1 VSGAGGRRDDDA
13 GSRADGAGRRR
24 ADDAGR
30 TRTGDTGAGSWEQL
44 VLDCPLP
51 RLEARVL
58 LEAAS
63 GRRREWLIA
72 HGEEPANAAAAHA
85 FESLARRRLDGEP
98 IAYLVGA
105 REFAGRRFA
114 TTPAVLVPRPDTE
127 TLVAFALAHAP
138 SHGRVLDLGTGSGA
152 IAITLAC
159 ERDDLRIVATDRS
172 EAVLALARRNARALC
187 PGALETGRLQLRAGD
202 WWSCIGAD
210 ERFEMVVSNPPYVAD
225 DDPHLREGDLRF
237 EPRDA
242 LVAGA
247 DGLDA
252 LRAIVDGAAAHVAP
266 GGWLALEHGHEQGE
280 AVRALLAAHGW
291 REAATRRDD
300 ADRPR
305 ITCAR
310 PFL

>member
-1 VSGAGGRRDDDA
+1 MD
-13 GSRADGAGRRR
+13 
-24 ADDAGR
+24 
-30 TRTGDTGAGSWEQL
+30 SWERL

-72 HGEEPANAAAAHA
+72 HGEEPANAAAAQA
-85 FESLARRRLDGEP
+85 FASLAQRRLDGEP

-114 TTPAVLVPRPDTE
+114 ATPAVLVPRPDTE

-138 SHGRVLDLGTGSGA
+138 AHGRALDLGTGSGA

-159 ERDDLRIVATDRS
+159 EREDLRVVATDRS
-172 EAVLALARRNARALC
+172 DAALALARRNAEALC
-187 PGALETGRLQLRAGD
+187 PRALETGRLQLRPGD
-202 WWSCIGAD
+202 WWSCITDD
-210 ERFEMVVSNPPYVAD
+210 ERFDLVVSNPPYVAD

-242 LVAGA
+242 LAAGV

-252 LRAIVDGAAAHVAP
+252 LRSIIDGAAPHVAA

-280 AVRALLAAHGW
+280 AVRALLAARGW
-291 REAATRRDD
+291 REAATHRDD
-300 ADRPR
+300 AGRPR

>member
-1 VSGAGGRRDDDA
+1 MNGRANGADRR
-13 GSRADGAGRRR
+13 RADGAG
-24 ADDAGR
+24 
-30 TRTGDTGAGSWEQL
+30 AGSWEAL

-72 HGEEPANAAAAHA
+72 HGDEAADPAAAQA
-85 FESLARRRLDGEP
+85 FALLVQRRRDGEP

-127 TLVAFALAHAP
+127 TLVAFALANTPAQ
-138 SHGRVLDLGTGSGA
+138 GRVLDLGTGSGA
-152 IAITLAC
+152 IAITIAC
-159 ERDDLRIVATDRS
+159 EREDVRIVATDRS
-172 EAVLALARRNARALC
+172 EAALALARRNAEALC
-187 PGALETGRLQLRAGD
+187 PRALETRRLQLRAGD
-202 WWSCIGAD
+202 WWRCIGHD
-210 ERFEMVVSNPPYVAD
+210 ERFDVVVSNPPYVAD

-242 LVAGA
+242 LAAGA

-252 LRAIVDGAAAHVAP
+252 LRAIIDGAAPHVATD
-266 GGWLALEHGHEQGE
+266 GWLALEHGHEQGE
-280 AVRALLAAHGW
+280 AVRALLAARGW
-291 REAATRRDD
+291 REPATRRDD
-300 ADRPR
+300 AGRPR